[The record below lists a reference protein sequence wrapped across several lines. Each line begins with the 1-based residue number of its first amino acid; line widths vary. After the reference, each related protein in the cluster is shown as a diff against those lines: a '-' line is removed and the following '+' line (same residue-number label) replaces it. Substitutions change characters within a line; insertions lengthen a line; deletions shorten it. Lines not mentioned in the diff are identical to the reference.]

1 MELEPTLTG
10 RYRAKVEGI
19 DRAKRKSRLYSLVQ
33 AVFVVAVF
41 LLTAR
46 SVTVLVLSL
55 REEPYCLDTP
65 GLHHSSSE
73 CEHLDGL
80 T

>member
-10 RYRAKVEGI
+10 RYRAKVTGV
-19 DRAKRKSRLYSLVQ
+19 DRTKRKSRVSSLLQ
-33 AVFVVAVF
+33 AVFVISVI

-55 REEPYCLDTP
+55 REP
-65 GLHHSSSE
+65 SI
-73 CEHLDGL
+73 
-80 T
+80 